1 MVLIS
6 HRTLYHLAQYFRVST
21 LHVEVAVV
29 FYSKN
34 VSKTE
39 IQFSGSVSLI
49 TRPCSIYTS
58 MKLNPLREI
67 KWKIHQNSGNSK
79 YMQPIVKCVKG
90 KSKGNNRTYAHDVM
104 VAILETA
111 AMLLYQTN
119 SVEVWLSSYVKTF
132 FCSNKF
138 SWRHALYYEFEIT
151 LSWIWN
157 TTEFEL
163 AWFNCI
169 LEWLRDLS
177 GQNCKFLKFLLSLNS
192 LRRLFTYYGNHA
204 WFFARPLLILD
215 LKGWFSLAHKHMH
228 KLAYTGVVRCWS
240 LASFLENFTNK
251 GH

>member
-34 VSKTE
+34 VSKAE
-39 IQFSGSVSLI
+39 IQFSGSSRSLPPFLEPWLQKAMFDLYI
-49 TRPCSIYTS
+49 NEVKPRYFET
-58 MKLNPLREI
+58 LREI
-67 KWKIHQNSGNSK
+67 KWKIHQSSGNSK

-111 AMLLYQTN
+111 ALLLYQTN

-151 LSWIWN
+151 LSWIGN

-177 GQNCKFLKFLLSLNS
+177 G
-192 LRRLFTYYGNHA
+192 
-204 WFFARPLLILD
+204 
-215 LKGWFSLAHKHMH
+215 
-228 KLAYTGVVRCWS
+228 
-240 LASFLENFTNK
+240 
-251 GH
+251 